1 MGIFGITVK
10 VHVILKSID
19 KLLLPICIFSPPRVL
34 PYCYIVLGTNITST
48 FDLACVGDWKLS
60 CSDSLFVGPK
70 PMVALSLAELPG
82 NSKQLVLAMG
92 GLDSKI
98 HLYCGE
104 RNGKV

>member
-1 MGIFGITVK
+1 M
-10 VHVILKSID
+10 
-19 KLLLPICIFSPPRVL
+19 
-34 PYCYIVLGTNITST
+34 
-48 FDLACVGDWKLS
+48 FDLSFVGDCKLS
-60 CSDSLFVGPK
+60 CSDSLFVGQK

-92 GLDSKI
+92 GLDNKI